1 MKNPERCTVY
11 ELRWL
16 GKKLRMKHPTSMK
29 KAELLEELRLRL
41 PDIIDLSAGKDDKA
55 GDIFVKTA
63 TDAADNF
70 LREIIVDCVVYILQM
85 NMASGDKRR
94 LLTSL
99 MAALRIADKKT
110 DDNIFAR
117 HIEKIIA
124 GLAE

>member
-1 MKNPERCTVY
+1 
-11 ELRWL
+11 
-16 GKKLRMKHPTSMK
+16 
-29 KAELLEELRLRL
+29 
-41 PDIIDLSAGKDDKA
+41 
-55 GDIFVKTA
+55 
-63 TDAADNF
+63 
-70 LREIIVDCVVYILQM
+70 M

>member
-29 KAELLEELRLRL
+29 KAELLEELRL

-55 GDIFVKTA
+55 G
-63 TDAADNF
+63 DNF